1 MHTVAIL
8 AHVAASWH
16 AGNKSGMCP
25 GVLFPD
31 ISYAHKVAEAA
42 TLALTCIFLEKW
54 RPGFLYRIR
63 FPSGRS
69 VALA

>member
-1 MHTVAIL
+1 
-8 AHVAASWH
+8 
-16 AGNKSGMCP
+16 MCP

-54 RPGFLYRIR
+54 RPGSLYRIR

>member
-42 TLALTCIFLEKW
+42 TLALTCIFWKNGGL
-54 RPGFLYRIR
+54 GLCIG
-63 FPSGRS
+63 SGSHPAVQLR
-69 VALA
+69 